1 MSEHCYMVKGLPVFL
16 SFQQYTAVTLK
27 CIKEG
32 YFTDRESF
40 STEFAFT
47 EPKVH
52 KKMYHGICKYLESVY
67 ETDRDDFISHYYNS
81 SFYDES
87 ARNNVTIFLIS
98 VASIYTDFWLE
109 TISGLSSDL
118 NYLYGEKYYLNFG
131 KKNEY
136 TQIKIDTSMISCFW
150 GSIDCFHLHFKDG
163 FSVGFNRGR
172 LTVYHDESYR
182 SI

>member
-16 SFQQYTAVTLK
+16 GFPQYTTVTQK
-27 CIKEG
+27 CIEKG
-32 YFTDRESF
+32 YFTDMESF

-47 EPKVH
+47 EPKTH
-52 KKMYHGICKYLESVY
+52 KKVYHAICKYLENLY
-67 ETDRDDFISHYYNS
+67 ETDRNDFISHYYNS

-87 ARNNVTIFLIS
+87 ASRNITIFLIS

-109 TISGLSSDL
+109 TISELSSDL
-118 NYLYGEKYYLNFG
+118 NYLYGKEYYLNFG

-150 GSIDCFHLHFKDG
+150 GSIECFHLHFKDG
-163 FSVGFNRGR
+163 FSVSFNRGR
-172 LTVYHDESYR
+172 LAVYHDESYR